1 MARAFERIAVLDSKV
16 RSVDR
21 AEREIQNHDAALGG
35 SARVQV
41 VAVIKAVFETHTER
55 ERERER

>member
-1 MARAFERIAVLDSKV
+1 MCQRYTCVARAFERTAVLDSKV

-41 VAVIKAVFETHTER
+41 VAVIKAVF
-55 ERERER
+55 